1 MRSNGSSNGAVLF
14 GQALTI
20 LRVSRGMNRM
30 QLAEAAGVS
39 PVGIGQYERGQH
51 KPRAETLSR
60 ILEALDL
67 PPEAIDRAQDFARQ
81 PLGEDGTL
89 PPDDHREE
97 QRKAALRLA
106 QEVGRAVAHCCLAF
120 MELQAGGWEE

>member
-20 LRVSRGMNRM
+20 LRVSRGMSRI

-39 PVGIGQYERGQH
+39 PVGISQYERGQH
-51 KPRAETLSR
+51 KPREETLSR

-67 PPEAIDRAQDFARQ
+67 PPEAIDRAQDFARH
-81 PLGEDGTL
+81 PVSDGTL
-89 PPDDHREE
+89 PPDDRGE

-106 QEVGRAVAHCCLAF
+106 QECGRAVAHCCLAF

>member
-1 MRSNGSSNGAVLF
+1 MRSTGSSNGAVLF

-20 LRVSRGMNRM
+20 LRVSRGLSRI

-39 PVGIGQYERGQH
+39 PVGISHWERGQH
-51 KPRAETLSR
+51 KPREETLSR

-67 PPEAIDRAQDFARQ
+67 PPEAIDRAQDFARH
-81 PLGEDGTL
+81 PASDGTL
-89 PPDDHREE
+89 PPDDRGE

-106 QEVGRAVAHCCLAF
+106 QECGRAVAHCCLAF